1 MLRREEG
8 LKVKSLVHSAPCK
21 EILAVY
27 SGRQVPS
34 ISIAGGY
41 GNVLGPSVTV
51 KLAYRFT

>member
-27 SGRQVPS
+27 SGRHVPS
-34 ISIAGGY
+34 ISIDGGY
-41 GNVLGPSVTV
+41 GNVFGPSVAV

>member
-8 LKVKSLVHSAPCK
+8 LKVKSLVHSTPCK

-34 ISIAGGY
+34 ISIDGGY
-41 GNVLGPSVTV
+41 GNVLGPSVAV